1 MYRRCVDGLRGVVEG
16 VGFERRSGMGPS
28 EQVGRQDERAEDVV
42 RRGGEDRG
50 AVWGPLSA
58 LEVIAL
64 ILGVG
69 PLGAFAL

>member
-1 MYRRCVDGLRGVVEG
+1 ME
-16 VGFERRSGMGPS
+16 RSGMGRS
-28 EQVGRQDERAEDVV
+28 EQVGRQDERAEDVI

-58 LEVIAL
+58 LEVVVL

-69 PLGAFAL
+69 PLGAFRL